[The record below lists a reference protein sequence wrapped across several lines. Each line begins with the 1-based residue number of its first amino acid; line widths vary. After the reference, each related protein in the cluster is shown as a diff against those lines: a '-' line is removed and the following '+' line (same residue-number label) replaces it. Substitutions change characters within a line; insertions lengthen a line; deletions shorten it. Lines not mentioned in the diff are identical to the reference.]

1 MDRQALENN
10 EVLSTFAAGYSPA
23 KYFADEVSPVI
34 ITTESAGRYK
44 TRELYDTITPKAD
57 DAVSAHGKAN
67 QVEYKVGEAPFA
79 CQDRALLDYVPVDQ
93 LRANEHASR
102 EAVTKHI
109 MNQLLLKREIR
120 VASQHFNASNYGSNT
135 ANGSDWTDVG
145 GSPLADF
152 DGAIAALADTSLE
165 DSKLVA
171 IMALETYQAL
181 RKHPDLRGSGAD
193 SRLLTRQQVAD
204 LLEIDE
210 IFVSRATVNSDA
222 PNAARTVTK
231 NRIWS
236 PWSCAISR
244 VPAGSPTMEQGLHT
258 CTFRYGELSSGTGV
272 LVTNWDAPE
281 MGGAGCEAI
290 RCTISDD
297 EKIVQS
303 DAGFLLTGLNS

>member
-1 MDRQALENN
+1 MDRYTLENN

-34 ITTESAGRYK
+34 ITGESAGRYK
-44 TRELYDTITPKAD
+44 TRELYDTITPKVD

-79 CQDRALLDYVPVDQ
+79 CQDRALLDYVPADQ
-93 LRANEHASR
+93 IKKNEHASR
-102 EAVTKHI
+102 EAVTKHV

-120 VASQHFNASNYGSNT
+120 VAAQLFNASNYGANT
-135 ANGSDWTDVG
+135 ANGSDWTDSA
-145 GSPLADF
+145 GSPLDDF
-152 DGAIAALADTSLE
+152 DGAISALADTSLE
-165 DSKLVA
+165 DSRLVA
-171 IMALETYQAL
+171 IMSLETYQAL
-181 RKHPDLRGSGAD
+181 RKHPDLRGNGAGE
-193 SRLLTRQQVAD
+193 RLLTKQQIAD

-210 IFVSRATVNSDA
+210 IFVSRASVNSVA
-222 PNAARTVTK
+222 PNESRSVTK
-231 NRIWS
+231 TRIWS
-236 PWSCAISR
+236 PWSCMISR

-258 CTFRYGELSSGTGV
+258 CTFRYGEMSAGTGV
-272 LVTNWDAPE
+272 LVTNWAAPE

-303 DAGFLLTGLNS
+303 DAGFLLTGLNA

>member
-23 KYFADEVSPVI
+23 KYFADEVSPII

-93 LRANEHASR
+93 LRVNEHASR
-102 EAVTKHI
+102 EAVTKHV

-120 VASQHFNASNYGSNT
+120 VAGQHFNASNYGSNT
-135 ANGSDWTDVG
+135 ANGGNWQSAAS
-145 GSPLADF
+145 SPLDDF
-152 DGAIAALADTSLE
+152 DGAIASLADTSLE
-165 DSKLVA
+165 DSRLVA
-171 IMALETYQAL
+171 IMSLETYQAL
-181 RKHPDLRGSGAD
+181 RKHPDLRGSG
-193 SRLLTRQQVAD
+193 SNERLLTKQQIAD

-231 NRIWS
+231 SRIWA
-236 PWSCAISR
+236 PWSVAVSR

-258 CTFRYGELSSGTGV
+258 CTFRYGELSGGTGV

-303 DAGFLLTGLNS
+303 DAGFLLTGLDA